1 MQVWV
6 IILNIDDLNGSVDGQ
21 IIEDIKIRNC
31 ISHVKN
37 RSGRDGKTG
46 NKSHARGHYKS
57 GCDNILHIISGEYF
71 KSSHCSQVSP

>member
-31 ISHVKN
+31 ISHVKGQDETV
-37 RSGRDGKTG
+37 RLGTR
-46 NKSHARGHYKS
+46 ARGHYKS
-57 GCDNILHIISGEYF
+57 GCDNILHIISAEYF